1 MPKRA
6 TITFSSDDA
15 PTVDSEELHVYYCK
29 WSGKHAI
36 TTNCDLR
43 RAPRRRTDN
52 SSVRESHAR
61 PLSTT
66 ALQAVVA
73 LVDSFSAQRRQASH
87 CRPDEALMQ
96 P

>member
-15 PTVDSEELHVYYCK
+15 PLVDSEELHVYYCK
-29 WSGKHAI
+29 WSGKHAM

-52 SSVRESHAR
+52 SSAR
-61 PLSTT
+61 RHGHSVLPRHDPTCPGIMFAML
-66 ALQAVVA
+66 LQTKGW
-73 LVDSFSAQRRQASH
+73 
-87 CRPDEALMQ
+87 
-96 P
+96 

>member
-15 PTVDSEELHVYYCK
+15 PAVDSEELHVYYCK
-29 WSGKHAI
+29 WSGKHAM

-52 SSVRESHAR
+52 SSVRVKTPHSSPVH
-61 PLSTT
+61 
-66 ALQAVVA
+66 V
-73 LVDSFSAQRRQASH
+73 RRCKVQ
-87 CRPDEALMQ
+87 Q
-96 P
+96 

>member
-15 PTVDSEELHVYYCK
+15 PLVDSEELHVYYCK
-29 WSGKHAI
+29 WSGKHAM

-52 SSVRESHAR
+52 SSVCMHSHDAHPR
-61 PLSTT
+61 SVLLTVCM
-66 ALQAVVA
+66 L
-73 LVDSFSAQRRQASH
+73 
-87 CRPDEALMQ
+87 CRCRCRCRCRC
-96 P
+96 

>member
-29 WSGKHAI
+29 WSGKHAM

-43 RAPRRRTDN
+43 RAPRRRADN
-52 SSVRESHAR
+52 SSVRAR
-61 PLSTT
+61 CLLHRQRVANMTDLAHT
-66 ALQAVVA
+66 AFMA
-73 LVDSFSAQRRQASH
+73 
-87 CRPDEALMQ
+87 P
-96 P
+96 